1 MKALNNTVIVVG
13 GGGREAALARQLAQS
28 PRVGQV
34 IVAPGNAG
42 VLGFAKT
49 APVAVTDLAGQ
60 VRLARDLQADL
71 VVVAPDDPLALG
83 LTDRLLEAGIMAFGP
98 RQAAARLESSKSF
111 AKTVMR
117 EAGIPTARSVICD
130 NLAAARDYAQTCD
143 LPVVVK
149 ADGLALGKGVFI
161 CQTRAEA
168 LEAVTSL
175 MDLHAFGQAGNTL
188 LFEECLNGPELTVL
202 LFTDGVHYAL
212 MPPSRDHKRAQDGD
226 RGPNTG
232 GMGVVVP
239 GARLSEP
246 EWQLIRQQIIEP
258 TLKLMQDRRTP
269 FCGVL
274 YVGLMLT
281 QQGPKV
287 IEYNARFGDPECQT
301 VLPLL
306 QTDLLDILEAC
317 TAGTLDE
324 IELSWKAAASCCVVM
339 ASGGYPGSYQKGR
352 EISGLEAAERL
363 SGVTVYQAGTALDY
377 QGRLITAGGRVL
389 DVVATAPDLADA
401 IRQAYKAV
409 DAIHFDQAYYRRDI
423 GGSDNPLLK
432 EAR

>member
-28 PRVGQV
+28 PRVSQV
-34 IVAPGNAG
+34 VVAPGNAG
-42 VLGFAKT
+42 VMDFAQT
-49 APVAVTDLAGQ
+49 APVAATDLAGQ
-60 VRLARDLQADL
+60 VKLAQELQADL

-83 LTDRLLEAGIMAFGP
+83 LTDRLQEAGITAFGP

-117 EAGIPTARSVICD
+117 EAGIPTARAVSCD
-130 NLAAARDYAQTCD
+130 QLEAARAYVQTCD

-161 CQTRAEA
+161 CQNRAEA
-168 LEAVTSL
+168 QEAVSYL
-175 MDLHAFGQAGNTL
+175 MDQHAFGQAGNTL
-188 LFEECLNGPELTVL
+188 LFEECLSGPELTVL
-202 LFTDGVHYAL
+202 LFTDGIHYAL
-212 MPPSRDHKRAQDGD
+212 MPPSRDHKRARDGD
-226 RGPNTG
+226 QGPNTG

-239 GARLSEP
+239 GARLTED
-246 EWQLIRQQIIEP
+246 EWRVIRQQIIEP
-258 TLKLMQDRRTP
+258 TLQLMRERYTP

-317 TAGTLDE
+317 VAGTLDTMDIKWQTE
-324 IELSWKAAASCCVVM
+324 ASCCVVM
-339 ASGGYPGSYQKGR
+339 TSGGYPGPYQKGK
-352 EISGLEAAERL
+352 IIHGLETAEQL
-363 SGVTVYQAGTALDY
+363 SGVTVYQAGTALDA
-377 QGRLITAGGRVL
+377 QGRLVTAGGRVL
-389 DVVATAPDLADA
+389 DVVATAPHLADA
-401 IRQAYKAV
+401 IRQAYQAV
-409 DAIHFDQAYYRRDI
+409 RDIRFEQAYYRQDI
-423 GGSDNPLLK
+423 GGADNPLIK
-432 EAR
+432 GAR